1 MSLGNTSPTKRARNS
16 TNSAYAHEISCWI
29 QASKGRTQDALA
41 NCRRA
46 VELDPFSPMNNFA
59 LADEYFLA
67 REYSHAIEQANKTLE
82 IDPNST
88 EAIGILGRTYEQLGN
103 SKQAMEQWV
112 EIERVQGHE
121 ARAKELMRT
130 FEQQEYV
137 GYLRKDAKDSE
148 VEGDYYHAAVDCAML
163 GEKDSAF
170 AALEKGFARREVVDI
185 NIDPR
190 FDNVRSDPRFA
201 DLLRRIGLPQSRPAS
216 PS

>member
-1 MSLGNTSPTKRARNS
+1 LIPILP
-16 TNSAYAHEISCWI
+16 YAHELYCWI
-29 QASKGRTQDALA
+29 QASKGRSQEALA
-41 NCRRA
+41 ECRRA
-46 VELDPFSPMNNFA
+46 VELDPLSPMNNFA

-67 REYSHAIEQANKTLE
+67 RQYSHAIEQANKTLE

-112 EIERVQGHE
+112 KIERVQGHD

-130 FEQQEYV
+130 FEKQGYA

-148 VEGDYYHAAVDCAML
+148 VEGDYYHAAADYAML

-170 AALEKGFARREVVDI
+170 TALEKGFARRGVVDV

-190 FDNVRSDPRFA
+190 FDNIRSDPRFA
-201 DLLRRIGLPQSRPAS
+201 DLLRRIGLPQVQFPTS